1 MHTVYNLEMQV
12 RDKMNRLKKS
22 SHVGVYST
30 LEEVE
35 VAKTKILVDNPSI
48 TFEVYPCEHILFK
61 QRGKTEIHH
70 PGLYK

>member
-22 SHVGVYST
+22 SHVGVYGT

-35 VAKTKILVDNPSI
+35 VAKTKVLVDNPNV
-48 TFEVYPCEHILFK
+48 TFEVYPCEHILFE
-61 QRGKTEIHH
+61 QQ
-70 PGLYK
+70 PD